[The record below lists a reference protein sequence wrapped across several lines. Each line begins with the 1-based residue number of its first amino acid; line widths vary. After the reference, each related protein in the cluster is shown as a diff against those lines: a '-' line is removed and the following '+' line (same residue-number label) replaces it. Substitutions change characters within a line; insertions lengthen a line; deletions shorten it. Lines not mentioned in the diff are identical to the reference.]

1 MLEQG
6 LRNPLLPYYLS
17 TVAILVGG
25 VIGVAVISTAV
36 ESRPRRTGKLYD
48 SSGSG
53 IGFRGV
59 ADSGNE
65 EMFASIH
72 RFLRAQRSRTR
83 K

>member
-36 ESRPRRTGKLYD
+36 ECRPRRVGKRND
-48 SSGSG
+48 GSG
-53 IGFRGV
+53 VGFRGV